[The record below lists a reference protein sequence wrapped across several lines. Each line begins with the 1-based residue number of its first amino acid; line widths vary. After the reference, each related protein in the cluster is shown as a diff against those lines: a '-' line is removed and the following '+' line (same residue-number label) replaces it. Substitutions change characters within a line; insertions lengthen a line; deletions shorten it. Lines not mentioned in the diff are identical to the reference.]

1 MEYDDNYLICT
12 PNMNHYLT
20 RDGLEKLKKELEEL
34 KTVKRQEVINRIK
47 VAREQG
53 DLSENAEYADA
64 KDEQSFI
71 EGRILDLE
79 SLANKAVIIDADAT
93 RHDIVSL
100 GMTVTVDC
108 GGRTLKYTIVGSNE
122 ADPAQ
127 GMISNESP
135 LGRAFLGKRVGEKV
149 QVMVPKG
156 EMECMIVDLRGA
168 VV

>member
-1 MEYDDNYLICT
+1 
-12 PNMNHYLT
+12 MNPYLT
-20 RDGLEKLKKELEEL
+20 REGLEKLKKELDEL
-34 KTVKRQEVINRIK
+34 KSVKRQEVINRIK

-71 EGRILDLE
+71 EGRILELE
-79 SLANKAVIIDADAT
+79 NLTNKAVIIDADVT
-93 RHDIVSL
+93 HHDVVSL

-108 GGRTLKYTIVGSNE
+108 GGRTLRYTIVGSNE
-122 ADPAQ
+122 ADPSQ

-156 EMECMIVDLRGA
+156 EMECMIVDLRQVA
-168 VV
+168 A